1 MASEVVF
8 LLLRFNSW
16 AAGYDNEEQQN
27 RGFIHINAAYLAG
40 LNCGTVI
47 GSAIWEKFGIDM
59 VYYARG
65 CIVRSIVIFSLI
77 FVGKIKIVSEEEE
90 SEGSGKLKD
99 LFTPA
104 VIRFFLFITVPYL
117 ICTAFLEYFFPIQ
130 AEQNGLS
137 ATYISMAFLISGLF
151 QFILVRQLQ
160 SR

>member
-1 MASEVVF
+1 MGS
-8 LLLRFNSW
+8 
-16 AAGYDNEEQQN
+16 GYDDEEQQN

-59 VYYARG
+59 VYYAG
-65 CIVRSIVIFSLI
+65 AVLSGVLIIFSLI

-117 ICTAFLEYFFPIQ
+117 ICTAVFGIFLSDTGRTKRIVSNIYF
-130 AEQNGLS
+130 NGISYKRIDFNLS
-137 ATYISMAFLISGLF
+137 WFVNCRAGD
-151 QFILVRQLQ
+151 
-160 SR
+160 